1 MPVKQ
6 IFDSRDSAP
15 EWVRPALLEDGNGKF
30 VFEAETTVEVA
41 GLKKALDE
49 ERTNKANFEKQLAS
63 LKGIDPEEYKRLKA
77 EADKVAADKLKNQG
91 NWEEREKQ
99 LKDQLA
105 ADLNARETQFKTELD
120 AATQRQQKLQT
131 SLERYLIESQA
142 AAAMTE
148 PGKPKGNPVLLMPH
162 ILGKV
167 KVFEENGEFVAR
179 VIGTDGKPR
188 IANVKGEPFT
198 IPMLLD
204 EMRSDNVFKAAFEAS
219 GAHGTGAP
227 VTSTGASGGAIAL
240 TSTQAKDPATYRQAK
255 EAAAKS
261 GSQIVITD

>member
-6 IFDSRDSAP
+6 IFDSRDAAP
-15 EWVRPALLEDGNGKF
+15 EWLRPALLEDGNGKF

-41 GLKKALDE
+41 GLKKALDD
-49 ERTNKANFEKQLAS
+49 ERTSRADFEKKLSA
-63 LKGIDPEEYKRLKA
+63 LKGVDPEEYKRLKA

-105 ADLNARETQFKTELD
+105 ADLAARETQFKTELD
-120 AATQRQQKLQT
+120 AATQRQQKLQS

-142 AAAMTE
+142 AAAMAE

-162 ILGKV
+162 IQGKV

-179 VIGTDGKPR
+179 VVDSAGKPR
-188 IANVKGEPFT
+188 IANVKGDPFT
-198 IPMLLD
+198 INMLLD
-204 EMRSDNVFKAAFEAS
+204 EMRSDAVFKAAFEAS

-227 VTSTGASGGAIAL
+227 VGSTGAVGSAITL
-240 TSTQAKDPATYRQAK
+240 TSAQAKDPAIYRQAK

-261 GSQIVITD
+261 GSQVVITD